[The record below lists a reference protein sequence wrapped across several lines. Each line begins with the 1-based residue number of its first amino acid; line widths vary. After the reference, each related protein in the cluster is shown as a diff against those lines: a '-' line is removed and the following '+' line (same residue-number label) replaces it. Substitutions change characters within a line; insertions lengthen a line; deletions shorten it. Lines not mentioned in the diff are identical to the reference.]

1 MPPDLTRIPLPTAGQ
16 ARRGKP
22 TKSAPTGK
30 KNLFTSENTRDQ
42 GGGRKKGSV
51 SGVQLERMLRMD
63 GAASEFLRQ
72 MSAEELNE
80 MSAVS
85 VLETAMR
92 IYLRIGDIDKAAK
105 LAAELAP
112 YTAPRLAATALVTED
127 KLRALGNRDID
138 RLIAIARAE
147 IDGVA
152 VDVGGGEGAEGAGKP
167 N

>member
-1 MPPDLTRIPLPTAGQ
+1 MPPDLTKIPLPTAGQ

-22 TKSAPTGK
+22 TASAPTGK
-30 KNLFTSENTRDQ
+30 KLFTSETAGKQ

-63 GAASEFLRQ
+63 GAAAELLRQ
-72 MSAEELNE
+72 MTPAELNE
-80 MSAVS
+80 MPAVQ

-112 YTAPRLAATALVTED
+112 YTAPRLAATAFVSED
-127 KLRALGNRDID
+127 GLRALGNRDID
-138 RLIAIARAE
+138 RLIAIAREQAAGEIPDAE
-147 IDGVA
+147 IVA
-152 VDVGGGEGAEGAGKP
+152 DE
-167 N
+167 

>member
-1 MPPDLTRIPLPTAGQ
+1 MPPDLTKIPLPTAGQ

-22 TKSAPTGK
+22 TKTAPTGM
-30 KNLFTSENTRDQ
+30 KNLFQPGNDGH

-51 SGVQLERMLRMD
+51 TGVQFERMLRMD
-63 GAASEFLRQ
+63 GAAAEVLRQ

-80 MSAVS
+80 MPAIQ

-112 YTAPRLAATALVTED
+112 YTAPRLAATAFVSED
-127 KLRALGNRDID
+127 GLRALGSRDID

-147 IDGVA
+147 IDGVV
-152 VDVGGGEGAEGAGKP
+152 VDAGGGEEPAGAGEP
-167 N
+167 D

>member
-1 MPPDLTRIPLPTAGQ
+1 MPPDLSRIPLPTAGQ
-16 ARRGKP
+16 AKRGRP

-30 KNLFTSENTRDQ
+30 KNLFTAENAGKQ

-63 GAASEFLRQ
+63 GAAAELLRQ
-72 MSAEELNE
+72 LTPEELNE
-80 MSAVS
+80 MPAVQ

-112 YTAPRLAATALVTED
+112 YTAPRLAATAFVSED
-127 KLRALGNRDID
+127 GLRALGNRDID
-138 RLIAIARAE
+138 ALIAHAKTLAGQAAE
-147 IDGVA
+147 IPD
-152 VDVGGGEGAEGAGKP
+152 AEVVSDE
-167 N
+167 